1 MIDVEL
7 DGDCVCS
14 NTNQKIEPRTGRYE
28 KSFSNSSQVAH
39 PGNRSAITEKSK
51 LRVPD
56 NKKSAEK
63 TTSRSGPKVSPKSDP
78 MSTSEDIS
86 LHVNFSTVFDQV
98 GKISKQ
104 VGTLEKRISEESKPT
119 KPDSAR
125 ARLF

>member
-1 MIDVEL
+1 M
-7 DGDCVCS
+7 

-39 PGNRSAITEKSK
+39 PGKSAAITQKSK
-51 LRVPD
+51 HRVPD
-56 NKKSAEK
+56 NKNSAEK
-63 TTSRSGPKVSPKSDP
+63 TTSRSDPDVSPKSNP

-98 GKISKQ
+98 GKLKK
-104 VGTLEKRISEESKPT
+104 VGTLEKRISEESKPE